1 MTVNAKSLMPLFPA
15 EQAKKLASI
24 FNTESVPQGVDT
36 DFQFNN
42 SGAFGG
48 STNFQF
54 DAPNGAVRGL
64 VGLTRGIELFNTSDI
79 TTNTERLRMFWS
91 ANVVTISTDTQGA
104 GTQREMR
111 IGTYASGIAQN
122 YFRMF
127 GTGGSVSCHL
137 QLASSGAAGIVGFN
151 VVPSTYNAS
160 SGTQTVMQIQGVISQ
175 TGTAGFNCLLLN
187 PTITTGGTGANWL
200 FQVQNS
206 SVFRA
211 GIATNGQLR
220 LSSGSGQV
228 DFSPIGNSLII
239 SPGAS
244 SSALTAVQILNGT
257 MATNSSGTYVG
268 LSVAGAMVQSSTA
281 GYTGFLV
288 NITETATGSGAKK
301 LIDTQIGGVTNFSIL
316 NNGRI
321 QYIAGNTAA
330 TVGAAGGAAALPAT
344 PTGYALIDIGGTAFK
359 IPYYA
364 N

>member
-1 MTVNAKSLMPLFPA
+1 MTVQAKSLVPLFPA
-15 EQAKKLASI
+15 AQASKIASL
-24 FNTESVPQGVDT
+24 FNTESVPNGANT
-36 DFQFNN
+36 TLQFNN
-42 SGAFGG
+42 NGAFGG
-48 STNFQF
+48 TDNLEF
-54 DAPNGAVRGL
+54 DSANAALRGL
-64 VGLTRGIELFNTSDI
+64 TGLTGGIKLFNTVDV
-79 TTNTERLRMFWS
+79 TTNTEFLRTYWG
-91 ANVVTISTDTQGA
+91 ANVAYLITDTQGA

-111 IGTYASGIAQN
+111 IGTYASGTAQN

-127 GTGGSVSCHL
+127 GSGGSVSCHL
-137 QLASSGAAGIVGFN
+137 QLASSGAAGSVGFN
-151 VVPSTYNAS
+151 VAPSTYNAS
-160 SGTQTVMQIQGVISQ
+160 SGTQTAMQIQGAISQ

-187 PTITTGGTGANWL
+187 PTITTGGTGAYWL
-200 FQVQNS
+200 FQAQDS

-228 DFSPIGNSLII
+228 NFSPSGNSLII

-257 MATNSSGTYVG
+257 MATNSLGTYVG
-268 LSVAGAMVQSSTA
+268 LSVAGAMNQSSTA
-281 GYTGFLV
+281 GYTGLLV
-288 NITETATGSGAKK
+288 NISENAVGSGAKK